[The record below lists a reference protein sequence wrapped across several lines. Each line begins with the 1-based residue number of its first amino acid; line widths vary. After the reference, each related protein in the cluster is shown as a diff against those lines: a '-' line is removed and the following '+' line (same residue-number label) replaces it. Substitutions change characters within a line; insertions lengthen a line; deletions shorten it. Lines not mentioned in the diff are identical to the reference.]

1 MYYYFFSIVVVVEE
15 ECFGIVIVSIGFIIV
30 KLID

>member
-1 MYYYFFSIVVVVEE
+1 MYFFFFSIVVVVEE